1 MMYIR
6 PRPPDVIGFPLP
18 PPSCM
23 IRMPR
28 GCLAALLVPAL
39 VLLSAPLGAQQEPA
53 QQEVR
58 GLVTADGTGAP
69 IKGALILLIDLDGN
83 RVGGVLS
90 ASNGRFRVP
99 VPDPG
104 RYVLRAERLGYASM
118 DTELIEVPAGT
129 SVEQRIV
136 SAMRPIQLA
145 GLYLRGGRRCEVQ
158 PPVGLAVWEEVR
170 CERSMYAVF
179 LAPVAPPVSLVPELL
194 SPSAGA
200 VIPQDVV
207 AAACGGKAQL
217 LVAFDWSDAEHE
229 SGIREYE
236 IEAYHQGSAFAA
248 VDEFVAESTFLWDS
262 CGYIADH
269 NLYDWEWRVRA
280 RANSGEL
287 GDWTAYRPF
296 SFAPC
301 RRQYVSVCR
310 NQ

>member
-6 PRPPDVIGFPLP
+6 SRPPDVIGFPLP

-28 GCLAALLVPAL
+28 GCLSALLVPAL

-69 IKGALILLIDLDGN
+69 IEGALILLIDLDGK

-104 RYVLRAERLGYASM
+104 RYVLRVERLGYASM
-118 DTELIEVPAGT
+118 DTELIEVTAGT

-145 GLYLRGGRRCEVQ
+145 GLDLRGGHRCEVR
-158 PPVGLAVWEEVR
+158 PAVGLAVWEEVR

-200 VIPQDVV
+200 VIPQDGV
-207 AAACGGKAQL
+207 AAACAGGPQHRIE
-217 LVAFDWSDAEHE
+217 FDWSDAGHE

-236 IEAYHQGSAFAA
+236 VEVHHQGSPLLA
-248 VDEFVAESTFLWDS
+248 VDNLVAESTFLWDS
-262 CGYIADH
+262 CRYVADH
-269 NLYDWEWRVRA
+269 NLDDWEWRVRA

-301 RRQYVSVCR
+301 RRPDGSVCT

>member
-1 MMYIR
+1 MSLT
-6 PRPPDVIGFPLP
+6 G
-18 PPSCM
+18 S
-23 IRMPR
+23 
-28 GCLAALLVPAL
+28 VPAL

-104 RYVLRAERLGYASM
+104 RYALRVERLGYASM

-179 LAPVAPPVSLVPELL
+179 LVPVAPPVSLVPELL
-194 SPSAGA
+194 SPSTGA

-207 AAACGGKAQL
+207 AAACAGGPQHRIE
-217 LVAFDWSDAEHE
+217 FDWSDAEHE

-236 IEAYHQGSAFAA
+236 IEVHHQGSPLLA
-248 VDEFVAESTFLWDS
+248 VDNLVAESTFLWDS
-262 CGYIADH
+262 CRYVADQD
-269 NLYDWEWRVRA
+269 LDDWEWRVRA

-301 RRQYVSVCR
+301 RRPAGSVCT

>member
-1 MMYIR
+1 M
-6 PRPPDVIGFPLP
+6 
-18 PPSCM
+18 
-23 IRMPR
+23 
-28 GCLAALLVPAL
+28 
-39 VLLSAPLGAQQEPA
+39 
-53 QQEVR
+53 R

-69 IKGALILLIDLDGN
+69 IEGALILLIDLDGK

-104 RYVLRAERLGYASM
+104 RYVLRVERLGYASM

-145 GLYLRGGRRCEVQ
+145 GLDLRGGRRCEVR

-200 VIPQDVV
+200 VIPQDSV

-217 LVAFDWSDAEHE
+217 LVAFGGCPKFSW
-229 SGIREYE
+229 
-236 IEAYHQGSAFAA
+236 
-248 VDEFVAESTFLWDS
+248 
-262 CGYIADH
+262 
-269 NLYDWEWRVRA
+269 NLK
-280 RANSGEL
+280 
-287 GDWTAYRPF
+287 
-296 SFAPC
+296 
-301 RRQYVSVCR
+301 
-310 NQ
+310 